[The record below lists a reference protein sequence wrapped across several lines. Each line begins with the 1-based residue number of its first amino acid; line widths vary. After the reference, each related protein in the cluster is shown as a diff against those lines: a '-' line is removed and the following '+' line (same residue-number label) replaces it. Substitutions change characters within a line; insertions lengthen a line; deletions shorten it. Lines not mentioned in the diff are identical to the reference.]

1 MNKAIIGKKLGMSQ
15 VFTED
20 GIVIPV
26 TVVEA
31 GPCPVVQKKT
41 VDKDGYDAVQVA
53 FGSYKDDK
61 RADKLTNKPLKGHYA
76 KAGVK
81 PMRTLKEFRLD
92 VCAAYEVG
100 GAITCDVF
108 AAGDKVDVVGTSKG
122 HGFTGAIK
130 RWNQHCGPMAHGSG
144 YHRGVGSLSAN
155 STPSRVFKNKKMSG
169 HWGNERVTVQ
179 NLTVVKVDKDRNLI
193 LVKGAVPG
201 PKGGTVVVKTSSKA

>member
-61 RADKLTNKPLKGHYA
+61 RADKLTNKP
-76 KAGVK
+76 
-81 PMRTLKEFRLD
+81 
-92 VCAAYEVG
+92 
-100 GAITCDVF
+100 
-108 AAGDKVDVVGTSKG
+108 
-122 HGFTGAIK
+122 
-130 RWNQHCGPMAHGSG
+130 
-144 YHRGVGSLSAN
+144 
-155 STPSRVFKNKKMSG
+155 
-169 HWGNERVTVQ
+169 
-179 NLTVVKVDKDRNLI
+179 
-193 LVKGAVPG
+193 
-201 PKGGTVVVKTSSKA
+201 